1 MFLSVLYIFKSYILA
16 FSIRLFSV
24 LRYESMIHEF
34 DPYFNYR
41 TTKYLAE
48 EGFYDF
54 HNWFD
59 DRAWY
64 PLGRIIGGTIYPGLM
79 ITSATIYHFL
89 QALNLTVDVRNVCV
103 FLAPLFSSF
112 TTIVT
117 YLLTSE
123 LHSKVNYFQGRFI
136 SEIFLSVAFLL
147 LR

>member
-1 MFLSVLYIFKSYILA
+1 MIIISLLRYIFVFGVYLCFYILA

-89 QALNLTVDVRNVCV
+89 QALNLTIDVRNVCV

-123 LHSKVNYFQGRFI
+123 LHSKVTYFQGRFI
-136 SEIFLSVAFLL
+136 
-147 LR
+147 

>member
-1 MFLSVLYIFKSYILA
+1 MVSNISVKTMLQILHYFIHFLYVFKLLQLNFSILA

-41 TTKYLAE
+41 TTKYLAD

-89 QALNLTVDVRNVCV
+89 QALNLTIDVRNVCV

-123 LHSKVNYFQGRFI
+123 LHSKV
-136 SEIFLSVAFLL
+136 
-147 LR
+147 

>member
-1 MFLSVLYIFKSYILA
+1 MLQILHYFIHFLYVFKLLQLNFSILA

-41 TTKYLAE
+41 TTKYLAD

-89 QALNLTVDVRNVCV
+89 QALNLTIDVRNVCV

-123 LHSKVNYFQGRFI
+123 LHSKV
-136 SEIFLSVAFLL
+136 
-147 LR
+147 

>member
-1 MFLSVLYIFKSYILA
+1 MLQKLYDIIRSQFLHALELLTLTFPFLA

-41 TTKYLAE
+41 TTKYLAD

-89 QALNLTVDVRNVCV
+89 QALNLTIDVRNVCV

-123 LHSKVNYFQGRFI
+123 LHSKVK
-136 SEIFLSVAFLL
+136 
-147 LR
+147 

>member
-1 MFLSVLYIFKSYILA
+1 MICNPFFSAILA

-41 TTKYLAE
+41 TTRFLSE
-48 EGFYDF
+48 EGFYAF

-79 ITSATIYHFL
+79 VTSA
-89 QALNLTVDVRNVCV
+89 V
-103 FLAPLFSSF
+103 F
-112 TTIVT
+112 T
-117 YLLTSE
+117 YLLNLGMMTGEPCIYDVTS
-123 LHSKVNYFQGRFI
+123 L
-136 SEIFLSVAFLL
+136 
-147 LR
+147 